1 MDFSHSFEMTKHIN
15 ILAFLYFFTILILV
29 FIASISW
36 KMYLFSFK
44 QFAWHDRVFSSSLS
58 IWKAGDL
65 IQSGWDF
72 LLNLGDEIAFPELIR
87 TQFTPTSPCEVVYP
101 KFFDEKFLALLHRM
115 VYQRYSTYNNV
126 LKYFVSFEISQ
137 LLVREAKIKW
147 KTKKLNLSDIF
158 IPFNESKQNLV
169 IIPDNRSR
177 ENQLSD
183 FFSQDFV
190 THLYSTDTQNRKDQN
205 WREIKKSKTWII
217 VATQSEVFQPFN
229 NLWTITFVDW
239 YKRYYHNQQ
248 DPRYDISQVVRK
260 MQELRDCNVINLKN
274 IWLIS

>member
-1 MDFSHSFEMTKHIN
+1 
-15 ILAFLYFFTILILV
+15 
-29 FIASISW
+29 
-36 KMYLFSFK
+36 MYLFSFK

-58 IWKAGDL
+58 IWKPGDL
-65 IQSGWDF
+65 IQCWTDF

-101 KFFDEKFLALLHRM
+101 KFFDQNFLSLLHRM

-126 LKYFVSFEISQ
+126 LKYFVSFEIPQ
-137 LLVREAKIKW
+137 LLAREEKRKW
-147 KTKKLNLSDIF
+147 KTKKLNLSDIS
-158 IPFNESKQNLV
+158 IPFIDSKQNLV

-183 FFSQDFV
+183 FFSQDFI
-190 THLYSTDTQNRKDQN
+190 THLYSTDTQNRKDN
-205 WREIKKSKTWII
+205 NRREIKKSKVWII

-229 NLWTITFVDW
+229 NLWTITFIDW

-248 DPRYDISQVVRK
+248 DPRYDISEVVK
-260 MQELRDCNVINLKN
+260 KLQNLRNCEVIKLDN
-274 IWLIS
+274 IGSIK